1 MLCYA
6 SWSRETAIGSPPLQE
21 EDAVPALLFKFS
33 LLRQGRKLQN
43 LQRQLERA
51 KEMGSVQLGE
61 PEKQLG
67 SAKIRDPGLRNEG
80 KKSFLELEWN
90 IELFL
95 TEAEHW

>member
-1 MLCYA
+1 M
-6 SWSRETAIGSPPLQE
+6 QE
-21 EDAVPALLFKFS
+21 EGAVPALLFKFS
-33 LLRQGRKLQN
+33 LLKQGRKLKN
-43 LQRQLERA
+43 LQGQLETT

-67 SAKIRDPGLRNEG
+67 SAKIRDSGLRNEG
-80 KKSFLELEWN
+80 KKSFLELEWD